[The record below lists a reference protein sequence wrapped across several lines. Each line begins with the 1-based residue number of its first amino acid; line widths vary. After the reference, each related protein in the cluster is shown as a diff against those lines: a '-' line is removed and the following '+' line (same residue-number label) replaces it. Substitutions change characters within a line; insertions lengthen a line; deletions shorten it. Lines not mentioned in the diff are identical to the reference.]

1 MLVGMVLVGGTRGS
15 GWIVGDSETILGLAK
30 HRVYAHNQSVMSE
43 ICFRQL
49 KPATQVLGSQC
60 GWLLLR
66 PLLVLAVLVPY

>member
-1 MLVGMVLVGGTRGS
+1 
-15 GWIVGDSETILGLAK
+15 LAK